1 MVWVLGPLLWIHV
14 ACMSFWMGSMFF
26 ASVFGG
32 QARVQAALE
41 AHDATRLMVR
51 RLYVIFPVAIL
62 AGVITGI
69 LLGTIF
75 GPIKSFGLL
84 VGTAFGLTMSAAFLL
99 VVIALAFGPS
109 GPPNKPAWLRVPGV
123 AEVAIVAAF
132 TCMVLMHY
140 GL

>member
-26 ASVFGG
+26 GSVFGG

-41 AHDATRLMVR
+41 AHDATRQMVR
-51 RLYVIFPVAIL
+51 RLYVIFPIAIL

-69 LLGTIF
+69 LLGTVF
-75 GPIKSFGLL
+75 GPVKSFGLL
-84 VGTAFGLTMSAAFLL
+84 VSTPFGLTMSAAFLL
-99 VVIALAFGPS
+99 VVFALAFGPS
-109 GPPNKPAWLRVPGV
+109 GPPKPAWMTRGPF
-123 AEVAIVAAF
+123 AEIAIVAAF
-132 TCMVLMHY
+132 SCMVLMRY